1 MQDTT
6 AVPQTSPVQSEGPL
20 AELIRRLTEFLPD
33 LAAGLFLLGIGI
45 VVGWLGKRLVVRILM
60 WLRLDRLGGRLAW
73 RAAFGKG
80 DVRAALYNLVG
91 TATQILIVLVFLD
104 DALQIWGLEA
114 LSETIGR
121 LIVYVPNLLFVALI
135 VAFGM
140 LVSTSLAERVETALE
155 EEGFAHPRLIARIF
169 KAALL
174 AIVAALA
181 LWQANFAREIVLAA
195 FLISFGAI
203 GVAFA
208 VAVGL
213 GSAKAIHRVWEGLF
227 EKSKE

>member
-6 AVPQTSPVQSEGPL
+6 AVPQAIPVQSEGPL

-33 LAAGLFLLGIGI
+33 LAAGLFVLGVGV
-45 VVGWLGKRLVVRILM
+45 VVGWLGKRLVVRILL

-140 LVSTSLAERVETALE
+140 LVANSLAERVEDALE

-174 AIVAALA
+174 AIVSALA

-213 GSAKAIHRVWEGLF
+213 GSAKAIQRVWEGLF